1 MTALTAT
8 LICALIYATG
18 DYVSSRSKAMLPMLF
33 VSGFLLLIG
42 FWTVLPP
49 TLLEDTGLFGAA
61 ALLAP
66 MFVVHLGTMLNLD
79 EIIREWKTVL
89 IALASVAAITGLL
102 LLVGSQVIG
111 LQYSAA
117 AAGPISGGLVAVLII
132 QETAG
137 SMGLDNIA
145 VFVTILFVVQLFVGL
160 PIAAACLS
168 REAKH
173 GLERYRSEGGDL
185 EGLDADMLGAS
196 EPKWRIFRELSQ
208 NLQTPFILLFKL
220 LLVTWLALSFADLT
234 GGAVNKFV
242 AALAFGILFKELGLL
257 EVKILDRANGSGLT
271 LFLLFLLVYWYLP
284 KATPE
289 LLVSMVRPI
298 LVVFALAVTS
308 VALTALLCS
317 KLFGYSWLL
326 CMALG
331 ISCMF
336 GFPGT
341 YIVPEEVA
349 KAHARDDQERDY
361 ILNLLLPKMLVAGF
375 TTVSIASVFIAS
387 FMVRYL

>member
-1 MTALTAT
+1 MNPLLAV
-8 LICALIYATG
+8 LICAVIYAVG
-18 DYVSSRSKAMLPMLF
+18 DFVSSRTKAMLPMLF

-42 FWTVLPP
+42 FWTFLPS

-61 ALLAP
+61 VLLAP

-79 EIIREWKTVL
+79 EITREWKTVL
-89 IALASVAAITGLL
+89 IALISVASITLL
-102 LLVGSQVIG
+102 LFFAGSLFIG
-111 LQYSAA
+111 QQYSAA

-132 QETAG
+132 QETARE
-137 SMGLDNIA
+137 MGLDGIA

-168 REAKH
+168 REARRA
-173 GLERYRSEGGDL
+173 LVQYRGQGGESETV
-185 EGLDADMLGAS
+185 DASMMGAS
-196 EPKWRIFRELSQ
+196 EPKWRIFPQLSRD
-208 NLQTPFILLFKL
+208 LQTPFILLFKL
-220 LLVTWLALSFADLT
+220 LLVTWLALYCADLT
-234 GGAVNKFV
+234 AGAVNKFV
-242 AALAFGILFKELGLL
+242 VALAFGILFKELGFL
-257 EVKILDRANGSGLT
+257 EAKVLEKANGSGLT

-289 LLVSMVRPI
+289 LLRSMVMPI
-298 LVVFALAVTS
+298 FVVFGLAVMA
-308 VALTALLCS
+308 VAITALVTS
-317 KLFGYSWLL
+317 RLFGYSWLL

-349 KAHARDDQERDY
+349 KAHGQNEQERNF
-361 ILNLLLPKMLVAGF
+361 IVGILLPKMLVAGF

-387 FMVRYL
+387 FMTRFL